1 MLPAMRLLAIS
12 IVTVVVAGACGSAAN
27 TDPLATAAAP
37 TPTTTPTALRS
48 PTTSPGSPAPL
59 SAGAV
64 AEAGIVYV
72 WGADDGIYRYDGGTG
87 KLLRIWGAST
97 LARDSAN
104 GPY

>member
-1 MLPAMRLLAIS
+1 MYSFASAS
-12 IVTVVVAGACGSAAN
+12 GSGGSAKCGSRVAV
-27 TDPLATAAAP
+27 
-37 TPTTTPTALRS
+37 TPPS
-48 PTTSPGSPAPL
+48 L

-64 AEAGIVYV
+64 DEAGIVYV

-104 GPY
+104 GPYVLGRHGGITLLRWDGSTESSCPVGSFAAV